1 MPKISTKT
9 KTTKTPAAGK
19 SAVKPAVKAAVKKA
33 APAVKTA
40 AAKVHAPAKKEHK
53 EPVIINK
60 GESCRAVGRRKC
72 AAARVRISRGSG
84 NITVNGRDFKKY
96 FSHFSLQEAVLAP
109 LKAVGKDKDL
119 DVSIKVVGGGIKG
132 QADAVKHGIA
142 RALVKWNEDFRK
154 SFKTIGMLTRDAR
167 VKERKKFGLKRARRA
182 PQWSKR

>member
-9 KTTKTPAAGK
+9 KTTKTSVAGK
-19 SAVKPAVKAAVKKA
+19 AAAKPAVKAAVKKA
-33 APAVKTA
+33 TPAVKTA
-40 AAKVHAPAKKEHK
+40 TAKVHAPAKEHK
-53 EPVIINK
+53 EPVKADK

-84 NITVNGRDFKKY
+84 IITVNGREFKKY

-119 DVSIKVVGGGIKG
+119 DVSVKVVGGGIKG